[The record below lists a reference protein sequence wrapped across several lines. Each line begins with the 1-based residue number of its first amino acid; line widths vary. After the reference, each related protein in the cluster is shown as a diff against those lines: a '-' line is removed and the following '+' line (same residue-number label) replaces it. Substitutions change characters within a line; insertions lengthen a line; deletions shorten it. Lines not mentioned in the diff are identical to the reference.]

1 MHDKTSLDCS
11 VTLFYLPFKRVK
23 SGGIEKVQA
32 FVPGNAGN
40 ASPARIAVSAVG
52 PGMGRDNIADFL
64 PSHTKHWD
72 PLLLTNVKPSH
83 TPTLLL
89 SSCHV
94 SKTHA
99 G

>member
-1 MHDKTSLDCS
+1 M
-11 VTLFYLPFKRVK
+11 
-23 SGGIEKVQA
+23 QA

-40 ASPARIAVSAVG
+40 AGNASPERIAVSAVG
-52 PGMGRDNIADFL
+52 PGMGRENFAEFL
-64 PSHTKHWD
+64 PSHTKHCD
-72 PLLLTNVKPSH
+72 PLLRTNVKPSH

-89 SSCHV
+89 SSRHV